1 MEFFAK
7 FCKSSTSL
15 FNSCTVE
22 KRLSTTITTELFSWK
37 KPGSAEIC
45 SGFGIISQL
54 ATEGF
59 ITIRSLLLV
68 AVSEQELK
76 QQKIDYLVTFS
87 SKEGERVLADL
98 TSAYYHRSSFS
109 KDPYETAFK
118 EGQRAVI
125 VRIINLLKEDKTH
138 D

>member
-1 MEFFAK
+1 MNNK
-7 FCKSSTSL
+7 TSD
-15 FNSCTVE
+15 E
-22 KRLSTTITTELFSWK
+22 
-37 KPGSAEIC
+37 
-45 SGFGIISQL
+45 
-54 ATEGF
+54 
-59 ITIRSLLLV
+59 
-68 AVSEQELK
+68 ELK
-76 QQKIDYLVTFS
+76 QQKIDYLVTFN

-125 VRIINLLKEDKTH
+125 VRILNLLKEDNTN

>member
-1 MEFFAK
+1 MQ
-7 FCKSSTSL
+7 
-15 FNSCTVE
+15 
-22 KRLSTTITTELFSWK
+22 RLQMNNKT
-37 KPGSAEIC
+37 
-45 SGFGIISQL
+45 
-54 ATEGF
+54 
-59 ITIRSLLLV
+59 
-68 AVSEQELK
+68 SEQELK

>member
-1 MEFFAK
+1 MNNK
-7 FCKSSTSL
+7 T
-15 FNSCTVE
+15 
-22 KRLSTTITTELFSWK
+22 
-37 KPGSAEIC
+37 
-45 SGFGIISQL
+45 
-54 ATEGF
+54 
-59 ITIRSLLLV
+59 
-68 AVSEQELK
+68 SEQELK